1 MRTIELHPRKTQIVK
16 LSHGFTF
23 LKKKFFYSETGRVIV
38 RPCRDT
44 ITRERRK
51 LKALK
56 RMLDS
61 GDITMEQIEQQY
73 QSWRGGL
80 VHLDAHDT
88 LLSMDALYRDLFKG
102 SWTATPPRNDN

>member
-1 MRTIELHPRKTQIVK
+1 M
-16 LSHGFTF
+16 
-23 LKKKFFYSETGRVIV
+23 

-61 GDITMEQIEQQY
+61 GDIAMEQIEQQY

-88 LLSMDALYRDLFKG
+88 LLSMDALYRELFGG
-102 SWTATPPRNDN
+102 SVNGNPPATVIRIAA